1 VGTGSPISFRC
12 KFLERMSETEQVRRI
27 VTVVYVATIAAVG
40 VCFLLVAWLPVP
52 ASPSTPS
59 VRVRWTLL
67 ALGAGEYLFATIL
80 AQRKVSSSARGALER
95 VRSGYLIRFAAAGAI
110 ATFGITLHFLGT
122 PASSVLFFLG
132 LSIAALVLAYPSRKA
147 FEQARP

>member
-1 VGTGSPISFRC
+1 
-12 KFLERMSETEQVRRI
+12 MSETEQVRRI

-40 VCFLLVAWLPVP
+40 VCFLLVAWLP
-52 ASPSTPS
+52 APSGGSAPS
-59 VRVRWTLL
+59 VKVRWTLL
-67 ALGAGEYLFATIL
+67 ALGGGEYLFATIL
-80 AQRKVSSSARGALER
+80 ARRRASPGTGGALDR

-122 PASSVLFFLG
+122 PAGPVFLFLG
-132 LSIAALVLAYPSRKA
+132 ASIAGLALAYPSRDA

>member
-1 VGTGSPISFRC
+1 
-12 KFLERMSETEQVRRI
+12 
-27 VTVVYVATIAAVG
+27 
-40 VCFLLVAWLPVP
+40 
-52 ASPSTPS
+52 
-59 VRVRWTLL
+59 VRWTLL

-95 VRSGYLIRFAAAGAI
+95 IRSGYLIRFAAAGAI

-122 PASSVLFFLG
+122 PASSVFLFLG
-132 LSIAALVLAYPSRKA
+132 LSIAGLVLAYPSRKA